1 MGCACQTSTD
11 SSAGD
16 LLSNADR
23 PAGRELIWLALV
35 TVIWGMNWSMM
46 KLGVSDIPPMTFR
59 ALTMSVGLPVLWV
72 IIRVSGERV
81 SVPREHWGELTII
94 ALTNMTIWYVCVMY
108 GVMLLP
114 SGRAA
119 ILGYTMPIWVALLGV
134 LLFGDRPER
143 RLLLGVAAAAA
154 GVSLLL
160 AREFSV
166 ISGSP
171 LGSLLILAAAV
182 TWGYGTHR
190 MRRRRQ
196 PTSALVVTF
205 WALLQSWLACM
216 FLALLTERGQW
227 DGQAGTA
234 AWVAVFYNG
243 VLIFAFTQILWFRLA
258 SILPPVASSLSVMLI
273 PVIGVFSGTLWLGEP
288 IAWQDWAALGCIVLA
303 IASVLLP
310 RSVRP

>member
-1 MGCACQTSTD
+1 
-11 SSAGD
+11 
-16 LLSNADR
+16 
-23 PAGRELIWLALV
+23 
-35 TVIWGMNWSMM
+35 
-46 KLGVSDIPPMTFR
+46 MT
-59 ALTMSVGLPVLWV
+59 VGLPVLWL
-72 IIRVSGERV
+72 IIRVNGESV
-81 SVPREHWGELTII
+81 AVPREHWGELTVI
-94 ALTNMTIWYVCVMY
+94 ALTNMTVWYICVMY

-160 AREFSV
+160 AGEFSA

-171 LGSLLILAAAV
+171 LGSLLILGAAV

-190 MRRRRQ
+190 MRRRRH

-205 WALLQSWLACM
+205 WALLQSWLACAC
-216 FLALLTERGQW
+216 LALLTERGQW
-227 DGQAGTA
+227 DGQASMA

-243 VLIFAFTQILWFRLA
+243 VLIFAFTQVLWFRLA
-258 SILPPVASSLSVMLI
+258 STLPPMASSLSVMLI
-273 PVIGVFSGTLWLGEP
+273 PVIGVFAGTLWLGEP

-310 RSVRP
+310 RSLRR